1 MYRYGI
7 VSAAS
12 IAGRFVEGLRLAGD
26 EVIAIAARDLGKAQ
40 SVAKKLSIP
49 EAYDNYEAIYNH
61 PEVDIVYIPVINMNH
76 YACAKA
82 ALLAG
87 KHVVLEKPFT
97 LTQEQAVELKR
108 IAGEKKF
115 FLFEGVK
122 NLFVPSTDFIKAH
135 LPEIGPVNYICTRQ
149 GTKAPFPAGHWML
162 DISKG
167 GGAYIG
173 SCEYV
178 YQYLLYLFGGHVTD
192 LQGCCRRAE
201 NSDIDCTFTFK
212 IGDILV
218 SSTILMSSDCD
229 NITTINGML
238 GRIEIDHFWRSH
250 DVKVILNSGK
260 TYEFHDVGNEFVHE
274 CRHIHSCISQGL
286 LESPVLPLARSI
298 EVVGCIRKLYTD
310 WGMMEPPQIA
320 IRKAEISE
328 LPALM
333 EIYATAK
340 CFMETHGNQ
349 NQWTGDD
356 AVTENTLKAFL
367 ENGQLYVGQGEGQLH
382 IAFAYI
388 QGDDPTYGVIT
399 DGAWLNDEPYGT
411 VHRLASRGTV
421 KGAVKMIADWALRQ
435 NPNLRI
441 DTHHDNTVMQGALVK
456 AGFTR
461 CGIIYLPNGDPRIAY
476 QKVRGDRP

>member
-12 IAGRFVEGLRLAGD
+12 IVGRFVEGLRQAGD
-26 EVIAIAARDLGKAQ
+26 EVIAIAARDMDKAR
-40 SVAKKLSIP
+40 AAAEKLHIP
-49 EAYDNYEAIYNH
+49 EAYDNYAAIYNH

-76 YACAKA
+76 YPCAKA

-97 LTQEQAVELKR
+97 LTQAQARELQAIAREQGK
-108 IAGEKKF
+108 

-135 LPEIGPVNYICTRQ
+135 LPEIGTVNHICTRQ

-178 YQYLLYLFGGHVTD
+178 YQYLLHLFGGHVTH

-229 NITTINGML
+229 NIATINGTL

-250 DVKVILNSGK
+250 DVKVMLNSGE
-260 TYEFHDVGNEFVHE
+260 TYEFHDSGNEFVYE
-274 CRHIHSCISQGL
+274 CRHIQSCISQGL
-286 LESPVLPLARSI
+286 TESPILPLARSI
-298 EVVGCIRKLYTD
+298 EVVGYIRKLYAD
-310 WGMMEPPQIA
+310 WGMTEKPAVTIRPAQPRELNA
-320 IRKAEISE
+320 I
-328 LPALM
+328 M
-333 EIYATAK
+333 EIYAAAK
-340 CFMETHGNQ
+340 GFMESHGNLK
-349 NQWTGDD
+349 QWTGDD
-356 AVTENTLKAFL
+356 AVTREKLSAFL
-367 ENGQLYVGQGEGQLH
+367 EKGQLFVGEEAGRLH
-382 IAFAYI
+382 FAFAYI
-388 QGDDPTYGVIT
+388 QGDDPTYRVI
-399 DGAWLNDEPYGT
+399 DGAWLNEEYYGT
-411 VHRLASRGTV
+411 VHRLASRGTLRGV
-421 KGAVKMIADWALRQ
+421 VQEITAWGLRQ

-441 DTHHDNTVMQGALVK
+441 DTHHDNAVMQNALKK

-461 CGIIYLPNGDPRIAY
+461 CGIIYLANGDPRIAY
-476 QKVRGDRP
+476 QKVRE

>member
-12 IAGRFVEGLRLAGD
+12 IVGRFVEGLRLAGD
-26 EVIAIAARDLGKAQ
+26 EAVAIAARDLGKAQ
-40 SVAKKLSIP
+40 AAAQKLSIP
-49 EAYDNYEAIYNH
+49 EAYDSYEAIYNH
-61 PEVDIVYIPVINMNH
+61 PDVDIVYIPVINMNH
-76 YACAKA
+76 YACARA

-97 LTQEQAVELKR
+97 LTQGQAAELKR
-108 IAGEKKF
+108 IAAEKGR

-135 LPEIGPVNYICTRQ
+135 LPEIGTVNYICTRQ
-149 GTKAPFPAGHWML
+149 GTKTPFPAGHWML

-173 SCEYV
+173 SCEYI

-192 LQGCCRRAE
+192 LQGCCRREE

-229 NITTINGML
+229 NIATINGRF

-250 DVKVILNSGK
+250 DVKVILNSGEVF
-260 TYEFHDVGNEFVHE
+260 EFHDSGSEFVYE
-274 CRHIHSCISQGL
+274 CRHIQQCISQGL
-286 LESPVLPLARSI
+286 LESPILPLDRSI
-298 EVVGCIRKLYTD
+298 EVVGYIRKLYTD
-310 WGMMEPPQIA
+310 WGMMDTPPIT
-320 IRKAEISE
+320 IRKANPCE

-333 EIYATAK
+333 EVYATAK
-340 CFMETHGNQ
+340 SFMETHGNQ

-356 AVTENTLKAFL
+356 AVTAEKLLAFL
-367 ENGQLYVGQGEGQLH
+367 EKGQLYAGEGDGQLH
-382 IAFAYI
+382 FAFAYI

-399 DGAWLNDEPYGT
+399 DGAWLNEEFYGT

-421 KGAVKMIADWALRQ
+421 KGAVKMITDWALEQ

-441 DTHHDNTVMQGALVK
+441 DTHHDNTVMQRALAK

-461 CGIIYLPNGDPRIAY
+461 CGIIFLPNGDPRIAY
-476 QKVRGDRP
+476 QKVRK